1 MEQKIEQLNNQV
13 QAMSEQISDSQK
25 DAEKMQQQ
33 FNAEH
38 TSLGQTKLELDSAR
52 ERIAQIEVE
61 KRDLKAQLTQTK
73 QRIKEFVSSFPDA
86 GNTAQNS
93 IDPEDCLQ

>member
-1 MEQKIEQLNNQV
+1 MN
-13 QAMSEQISDSQK
+13 EQISDLQK

-61 KRDLKAQLTQTK
+61 KRDLKAQLTQIRKSIT
-73 QRIKEFVSSFPDA
+73 EFVSNFPDA
-86 GNTAQNS
+86 RNTAQNS
-93 IDPEDCLQ
+93 SDPEDCLQ